1 MAMSEKEYEKL
12 SNTHP
17 RLRTDEQRAALRKE
31 QVRRGVMKYRARMAK
46 GLPLKQP
53 RLASKNKVRVK
64 VKVAKPV
71 KKAAKPVEKQ
81 PKPKLK
87 LHAVPLPKKA
97 PPKAVKRPKLKVKL
111 APTPKPHAPPKPA
124 PKSANDAAKLHKPDL
139 AAVTAKLGELA
150 KSAQAT
156 A

>member
-71 KKAAKPVEKQ
+71 KKQ